1 MLIQG
6 IRKCIWLNRLRI
18 YISITINNHHKF
30 IYCKNSWDEWVPESR
45 VLKYNEANVQR
56 QREVQRAH
64 STQQSAQKNKKGNTT
79 TKAQGRRSEGG
90 REKDTDSRASTPVST
105 SDKSIS
111 RFSKGT
117 NSTVAAS
124 SSHESTSEPTR
135 KKRRFVTSYLTS
147 LYNDILWLIITD

>member
-1 MLIQG
+1 MHTNHVYI
-6 IRKCIWLNRLRI
+6 IRLKI
-18 YISITINNHHKF
+18 YTSIIINDHHKYICF
-30 IYCKNSWDEWVPESR
+30 CKNSWDEWVPESR

-105 SDKSIS
+105 ADKSIS
-111 RFSKGT
+111 RFNKST
-117 NSTVAAS
+117 NSTVTAS

-135 KKRRFVTSYLTS
+135 KKRRYNLSNIFAFMI
-147 LYNDILWLIITD
+147 LYYG